1 MLRGMKAEHQELR
14 RFYTK
19 INEGQE
25 SIENSKLRKFYE
37 KVTPNVIPVD
47 EWECPPEDEY
57 FKQIKGALWLPV
69 SEYFGIQNNEQ
80 FNCFI
85 LTTKRCYN
93 NDDMRDHLCK
103 YLNYFEKY
111 YDPEHELLAIFYHL
125 KYLIDY
131 EDKYN
136 KDALM
141 YDLKRYILHGRIG
154 NRIRIMNADNYKLDL
169 SYYRNSKNPGLQ
181 YNNNHGLILMEISLF
196 QNIFIPI
203 LTHFIAI
210 RKVKEIKFFLLE
222 FFQAIIDEYDSVD
235 IINKLYETAL
245 STVEK
250 NADAHPILWN
260 MQNIRAKNVTTHS
273 IQTVMN
279 IILQIVPK
287 YTYDKNII
295 NFNYKSVLKSTSY
308 QVIDIGYEFNL
319 KSLSSSK
326 RDDDNNSEF
335 DKYDA
340 HLRKSD
346 EALYIQNKV
355 NSEDTMSKISR
366 QYPVTEEEIDFYE
379 QELLK
384 DNKKLIVDFQKT
396 LIFNLFFRE
405 FGDIRSINAIN
416 ARDYI
421 RLIIAAK
428 KKLLAQNMKLLP
440 YVISGKIVR
449 LVNRV
454 AINKKELTKIEA
466 SQYFPLIEKK
476 YRNPKLSKYIYAIIA
491 TMLSSKFQFIDYQS
505 QKEYDEE
512 YNKLVAYYGNAES
525 IPPDVLAELDAKNIN
540 GKMINV
546 IPEFICEE
554 VLMYIQLI

>member
-1 MLRGMKAEHQELR
+1 MLKGVTQQQE
-14 RFYTK
+14 
-19 INEGQE
+19 
-25 SIENSKLRKFYE
+25 KLRIIYYKTDEVNNPEGLRQIYRKE
-37 KVTPNVIPVD
+37 VRTVIPVD
-47 EWECPPEDEY
+47 SWTCPPEDEY

-69 SEYFGIQNNEQ
+69 AEYYGVEDDDQ

-103 YLNYFEKY
+103 YLNYFEKF
-111 YDPEHELLAIFYHL
+111 YDPEHELLAVFYQI

-131 EDKYN
+131 EDSYTKE
-136 KDALM
+136 ALM
-141 YDLKRYILHGRIG
+141 YDLKRYILQGRIG
-154 NRIRIMNADNYKLDL
+154 HRVSMMNEDNYNLDL

-181 YNNNHGLILMEISLF
+181 YTNKHGLILMEISLF

-203 LTHFIAI
+203 LTHFIAV
-210 RKVKEIKFFLLE
+210 RKIKEIKFFLLE
-222 FFQAIIDEYDSVD
+222 FFQMIIDKYDSVD

-295 NFNYKSVLKSTSY
+295 NFNYKYVLKSTSY

-335 DKYDA
+335 DKFDA
-340 HLRKSD
+340 HIRKAD
-346 EALYIQNKV
+346 ESLYVQNKV
-355 NSEDTMSKISR
+355 NCEDTIMNICR
-366 QYPVTEEEIDFYE
+366 QYPVSEEEIDFYE
-379 QELLK
+379 RELTK
-384 DNKKLIVDFQKT
+384 DGKKLIIDFQKT
-396 LIFNLFFRE
+396 LIFNLFYND

-416 ARDYI
+416 ARDYV
-421 RLIIAAK
+421 RLVIAAK

-440 YVISGKIVR
+440 YVVSGKIVR

-466 SQYFPLIEKK
+466 SQYYPLIERK
-476 YRNPKLSKYIYAIIA
+476 YRNPKMSKLIYAIIA

-505 QKEYDEE
+505 QMEYEHTMRSLIDQ
-512 YNKLVAYYGNAES
+512 YGSREN
-525 IPPDVLAELDAKNIN
+525 IPPTILEEVENYNIN
-540 GKMINV
+540 GKPINV

>member
-1 MLRGMKAEHQELR
+1 MLKGVTQQQE
-14 RFYTK
+14 
-19 INEGQE
+19 
-25 SIENSKLRKFYE
+25 KLRVIYYRTDGVNNPEGLRQIYRKE
-37 KVTPNVIPVD
+37 VRTVIPVD
-47 EWECPPEDEY
+47 SWTCPPEDEY

-69 SEYFGIQNNEQ
+69 AEYYGVEDDDQ

-103 YLNYFEKY
+103 YLNYFEKF
-111 YDPEHELLAIFYHL
+111 YDPEHELLAVFYQI

-131 EDKYN
+131 EDSYTKE
-136 KDALM
+136 ALM
-141 YDLKRYILHGRIG
+141 YDLKRYILQGRIG
-154 NRIRIMNADNYKLDL
+154 HRVSMMNEDNYNLDL

-181 YNNNHGLILMEISLF
+181 YTNKHGLILMEISLF

-203 LTHFIAI
+203 LTHFIAV
-210 RKVKEIKFFLLE
+210 RKIKEIKFFLLE
-222 FFQAIIDEYDSVD
+222 FFQMIIDKYDSVD

-335 DKYDA
+335 DKFDA
-340 HLRKSD
+340 HIRKAD
-346 EALYIQNKV
+346 ESLYVQNKV
-355 NSEDTMSKISR
+355 NCEDTIMNICR
-366 QYPVTEEEIDFYE
+366 QYPVSEEEIDFYE
-379 QELLK
+379 RELTK
-384 DNKKLIVDFQKT
+384 DGKKLIIDFQKT
-396 LIFNLFFRE
+396 LIFNLFYND

-416 ARDYI
+416 ARDYV
-421 RLIIAAK
+421 RLVIAAK

-440 YVISGKIVR
+440 YVVSGKIVR

-466 SQYFPLIEKK
+466 SQYYPLIERK
-476 YRNPKLSKYIYAIIA
+476 YRNPKMSKLIYAIIA

-505 QKEYDEE
+505 QMEYEHTMKSLIDQ
-512 YNKLVAYYGNAES
+512 YGSREN
-525 IPPDVLAELDAKNIN
+525 IPPTILEEVENYNIN
-540 GKMINV
+540 GKPINV

>member
-1 MLRGMKAEHQELR
+1 MLKGVTQQQE
-14 RFYTK
+14 
-19 INEGQE
+19 
-25 SIENSKLRKFYE
+25 KLRVIYYRTDEVNNPEGLRQIYRKE
-37 KVTPNVIPVD
+37 VRTVIPVD
-47 EWECPPEDEY
+47 SWTCPPEDEY

-69 SEYFGIQNNEQ
+69 AEYYGVEDDDQ

-103 YLNYFEKY
+103 YLNYFEKF
-111 YDPEHELLAIFYHL
+111 YDPEHELLAVFYQI

-131 EDKYN
+131 EDSYTKE
-136 KDALM
+136 ALM
-141 YDLKRYILHGRIG
+141 YDLKRYILQGRIG
-154 NRIRIMNADNYKLDL
+154 HRVSIMNEDNYNLDL

-181 YNNNHGLILMEISLF
+181 YTNKHGLILMEISLF

-203 LTHFIAI
+203 LTHFIAV
-210 RKVKEIKFFLLE
+210 RKIKEIKFFLLE
-222 FFQAIIDEYDSVD
+222 FFQMIIDKYDSVD

-335 DKYDA
+335 DKFDA
-340 HLRKSD
+340 HIRKAD
-346 EALYIQNKV
+346 ESLYVQNKV
-355 NSEDTMSKISR
+355 NCEDTIMNICR
-366 QYPVTEEEIDFYE
+366 QYPVSEEEIDFYE
-379 QELLK
+379 RELTK
-384 DNKKLIVDFQKT
+384 DGKKLIIDFQKT
-396 LIFNLFFRE
+396 LIFNLFYND

-416 ARDYI
+416 ARDYV
-421 RLIIAAK
+421 RLVIAAK

-440 YVISGKIVR
+440 YVVSGKIVR

-466 SQYFPLIEKK
+466 SQYYPLIERK
-476 YRNPKLSKYIYAIIA
+476 YRNPKMSKLIYAIIA

-505 QKEYDEE
+505 QMEYEHTMRSLIDQ
-512 YNKLVAYYGNAES
+512 YGSREN
-525 IPPDVLAELDAKNIN
+525 IPPTILEEVENYNIN
-540 GKMINV
+540 GKPINV

>member
-1 MLRGMKAEHQELR
+1 MLKGVTQQQE
-14 RFYTK
+14 
-19 INEGQE
+19 
-25 SIENSKLRKFYE
+25 KLRIIYYRTDEANNPEGLRQIYRKE
-37 KVTPNVIPVD
+37 VRTVIPVD
-47 EWECPPEDEY
+47 SWTCPPEDEY

-69 SEYFGIQNNEQ
+69 AEYYGVEDDDQ

-103 YLNYFEKY
+103 YLNYFEKF
-111 YDPEHELLAIFYHL
+111 YDPEHELLAVFYQI

-131 EDKYN
+131 EDSYTKE
-136 KDALM
+136 ALM
-141 YDLKRYILHGRIG
+141 YDLKRYILQGRIG
-154 NRIRIMNADNYKLDL
+154 HRVSMMNEDNYNLDL

-181 YNNNHGLILMEISLF
+181 YTNKHGLILMEISLF

-203 LTHFIAI
+203 LTHFIAV
-210 RKVKEIKFFLLE
+210 RKIKEIKFFLLE
-222 FFQAIIDEYDSVD
+222 FFQMIIDKYDSVD

-335 DKYDA
+335 DKFDA
-340 HLRKSD
+340 HIRKAD
-346 EALYIQNKV
+346 ESLYVQNKV
-355 NSEDTMSKISR
+355 NCEDTIMNICR
-366 QYPVTEEEIDFYE
+366 QYPVSEEEIDFYE
-379 QELLK
+379 RELTK
-384 DNKKLIVDFQKT
+384 DGKKLIIDFQKT
-396 LIFNLFFRE
+396 LIFNLFYND

-416 ARDYI
+416 ARDYV
-421 RLIIAAK
+421 RLVIAAK

-440 YVISGKIVR
+440 YVVSGKIVR

-466 SQYFPLIEKK
+466 SQYYPLIERK
-476 YRNPKLSKYIYAIIA
+476 YRNPKMSKLIYAIIA

-505 QKEYDEE
+505 QMEYEHTMRSLIDQYGSKE
-512 YNKLVAYYGNAES
+512 N
-525 IPPDVLAELDAKNIN
+525 IPPTILEEVENYNIN
-540 GKMINV
+540 GKPINV

>member
-1 MLRGMKAEHQELR
+1 MLKGVTQQQE
-14 RFYTK
+14 
-19 INEGQE
+19 
-25 SIENSKLRKFYE
+25 KLRIIYYKTDEVNNPEGLRQIYRKE
-37 KVTPNVIPVD
+37 VRTVIPVD
-47 EWECPPEDEY
+47 SWTCPPEDEY

-69 SEYFGIQNNEQ
+69 AKYYGVEDDDQ

-103 YLNYFEKY
+103 YLNYFEKF
-111 YDPEHELLAIFYHL
+111 YDPEHELLAVFYQI

-131 EDKYN
+131 EDSYTKE
-136 KDALM
+136 ALM
-141 YDLKRYILHGRIG
+141 YDLKRYILQGRIG
-154 NRIRIMNADNYKLDL
+154 HRVSMMNEDNYNLDL

-181 YNNNHGLILMEISLF
+181 YTNKHGLILMEISLF

-203 LTHFIAI
+203 LTHFIAV
-210 RKVKEIKFFLLE
+210 RKIKEIKFFLLE
-222 FFQAIIDEYDSVD
+222 FFQMIIDKYDSVD

-335 DKYDA
+335 DKFDA
-340 HLRKSD
+340 HIRKAD
-346 EALYIQNKV
+346 ESLYVQNKV
-355 NSEDTMSKISR
+355 NCEDTIMNICR
-366 QYPVTEEEIDFYE
+366 QYPVSEEEIDFYE
-379 QELLK
+379 RELTK
-384 DNKKLIVDFQKT
+384 DGKKLIIDFQKT
-396 LIFNLFFRE
+396 LIFNLFYND

-416 ARDYI
+416 ARDYV
-421 RLIIAAK
+421 RLVIAAK

-440 YVISGKIVR
+440 YVVSGKIVR

-466 SQYFPLIEKK
+466 SQYYPLIERK
-476 YRNPKLSKYIYAIIA
+476 YRNPKMSKLIYAIIA

-505 QKEYDEE
+505 QMEYEHTMRSLIDQ
-512 YNKLVAYYGNAES
+512 YGSREN
-525 IPPDVLAELDAKNIN
+525 IPPTILEEVENYNIN
-540 GKMINV
+540 GKPINV

>member
-1 MLRGMKAEHQELR
+1 MLKGVTQQQE
-14 RFYTK
+14 
-19 INEGQE
+19 
-25 SIENSKLRKFYE
+25 KLRIIYYRTDEANNPEGLRQIYRKE
-37 KVTPNVIPVD
+37 VRTVIPVD
-47 EWECPPEDEY
+47 SWTCPPEDEY

-69 SEYFGIQNNEQ
+69 AEYYGVEDDDQ

-103 YLNYFEKY
+103 YLNYFEKF
-111 YDPEHELLAIFYHL
+111 YDPEHELLAVFYQI

-131 EDKYN
+131 EDSYTKE
-136 KDALM
+136 ALM
-141 YDLKRYILHGRIG
+141 YDLKRYILQGRIG
-154 NRIRIMNADNYKLDL
+154 HRVSMMNEDNYNLDL

-181 YNNNHGLILMEISLF
+181 YTNKHGLILMEISLF
-196 QNIFIPI
+196 IPI
-203 LTHFIAI
+203 LTHFIAV
-210 RKVKEIKFFLLE
+210 RKIKEIKFFLLE
-222 FFQAIIDEYDSVD
+222 FFQMIIDKYDSVD

-335 DKYDA
+335 DKFDA
-340 HLRKSD
+340 HIRKAD
-346 EALYIQNKV
+346 ESLYVQNKV
-355 NSEDTMSKISR
+355 NCEDTIMNICR
-366 QYPVTEEEIDFYE
+366 QYPVSEEEIDFYE
-379 QELLK
+379 RELTK
-384 DNKKLIVDFQKT
+384 DGKKLIIDFQKT
-396 LIFNLFFRE
+396 LIFNLFYND

-416 ARDYI
+416 ARDYV
-421 RLIIAAK
+421 RLVIAAK

-440 YVISGKIVR
+440 YVVSGKIVR

-466 SQYFPLIEKK
+466 SQYYPLIERK
-476 YRNPKLSKYIYAIIA
+476 YRNPKMSKLIYAIIA

-505 QKEYDEE
+505 QMEYEHTMRSLIDQYGSKE
-512 YNKLVAYYGNAES
+512 N
-525 IPPDVLAELDAKNIN
+525 IPPTILEEVENYNIN
-540 GKMINV
+540 GKPINV

>member
-1 MLRGMKAEHQELR
+1 MLKGVTQQQE
-14 RFYTK
+14 
-19 INEGQE
+19 
-25 SIENSKLRKFYE
+25 KLRIIYYKTDEVNNPEGLRQIYRKE
-37 KVTPNVIPVD
+37 VRTVIPVD
-47 EWECPPEDEY
+47 SWTCPPEDEY

-69 SEYFGIQNNEQ
+69 AEYYGVEDDDQ

-103 YLNYFEKY
+103 YLNYFEKF
-111 YDPEHELLAIFYHL
+111 YDPEHELLAVFYQI

-131 EDKYN
+131 EDSYTKE
-136 KDALM
+136 ALM
-141 YDLKRYILHGRIG
+141 YDLKRYILQGRIG
-154 NRIRIMNADNYKLDL
+154 HRVSMMNEDNYNLDL

-181 YNNNHGLILMEISLF
+181 YTNKHGLILMEISLF

-203 LTHFIAI
+203 LTHFIAV
-210 RKVKEIKFFLLE
+210 RKIKEIKFFLLE
-222 FFQAIIDEYDSVD
+222 FFQMIIDKYDSVD

-335 DKYDA
+335 DKFDA
-340 HLRKSD
+340 HIRKAD
-346 EALYIQNKV
+346 ESLYVQNKV
-355 NSEDTMSKISR
+355 NCEDTIMNICR
-366 QYPVTEEEIDFYE
+366 QYPVSEEEIDFYE
-379 QELLK
+379 
-384 DNKKLIVDFQKT
+384 
-396 LIFNLFFRE
+396 R
-405 FGDIRSINAIN
+405 
-416 ARDYI
+416 
-421 RLIIAAK
+421 
-428 KKLLAQNMKLLP
+428 
-440 YVISGKIVR
+440 
-449 LVNRV
+449 
-454 AINKKELTKIEA
+454 ELTK
-466 SQYFPLIEKK
+466 
-476 YRNPKLSKYIYAIIA
+476 
-491 TMLSSKFQFIDYQS
+491 D
-505 QKEYDEE
+505 
-512 YNKLVAYYGNAES
+512 
-525 IPPDVLAELDAKNIN
+525 
-540 GKMINV
+540 
-546 IPEFICEE
+546 
-554 VLMYIQLI
+554 

>member
-1 MLRGMKAEHQELR
+1 MLKGVTQQQE
-14 RFYTK
+14 
-19 INEGQE
+19 
-25 SIENSKLRKFYE
+25 KLRIIYYRTDEVNNPEGLRQIYRKE
-37 KVTPNVIPVD
+37 VRTVIPVD
-47 EWECPPEDEY
+47 SWTCPPEDEY

-69 SEYFGIQNNEQ
+69 AEYYGVEDDDQ

-103 YLNYFEKY
+103 YLNYFEKF
-111 YDPEHELLAIFYHL
+111 YDPEHELLAVFYQI

-131 EDKYN
+131 EDSYTKE
-136 KDALM
+136 ALM
-141 YDLKRYILHGRIG
+141 YDLKRYILQGRIG
-154 NRIRIMNADNYKLDL
+154 HRVSMMNEDNYNLDL

-181 YNNNHGLILMEISLF
+181 YTNKHGLILMEISLF

-203 LTHFIAI
+203 LTHFIAV
-210 RKVKEIKFFLLE
+210 RKIKEIKFFLLE
-222 FFQAIIDEYDSVD
+222 FFQMIIDKYDSVD

-335 DKYDA
+335 DKFDA
-340 HLRKSD
+340 HIRKAD
-346 EALYIQNKV
+346 ESLYVQNKV
-355 NSEDTMSKISR
+355 NCEDTIMNICR
-366 QYPVTEEEIDFYE
+366 QYPVSEEEIDFYE
-379 QELLK
+379 RELTK
-384 DNKKLIVDFQKT
+384 DGKKLIIDFQKT
-396 LIFNLFFRE
+396 LIFNLFYND

-416 ARDYI
+416 ARDYV
-421 RLIIAAK
+421 RLVIAAK

-440 YVISGKIVR
+440 YVVSGKIVR

-466 SQYFPLIEKK
+466 SQYYPLIERK
-476 YRNPKLSKYIYAIIA
+476 YRNPKMSKLIYAIIA

-505 QKEYDEE
+505 QMEYEHTMRALIDQYGSKE
-512 YNKLVAYYGNAES
+512 N
-525 IPPDVLAELDAKNIN
+525 IPPTILEEVENYNIN
-540 GKMINV
+540 GKPINV

>member
-1 MLRGMKAEHQELR
+1 MLKGVTQQQE
-14 RFYTK
+14 
-19 INEGQE
+19 
-25 SIENSKLRKFYE
+25 KLRIIYYRTDEVNNPEGLRQIYRKE
-37 KVTPNVIPVD
+37 VRTVIPVD
-47 EWECPPEDEY
+47 SWTCPPEDEY

-69 SEYFGIQNNEQ
+69 AEYYGVEDDDQ

-103 YLNYFEKY
+103 YLNYFEKF
-111 YDPEHELLAIFYHL
+111 YDPEHELLAVFYQI

-131 EDKYN
+131 EDSYTKE
-136 KDALM
+136 ALM
-141 YDLKRYILHGRIG
+141 YDLKRYILQGRIG
-154 NRIRIMNADNYKLDL
+154 HRVSMMNEDNYNLDL

-181 YNNNHGLILMEISLF
+181 YTNKHGLILMEISLF

-203 LTHFIAI
+203 LTHFIAV
-210 RKVKEIKFFLLE
+210 RKIKEIKFFLLE
-222 FFQAIIDEYDSVD
+222 FFQMIIDKYDSVD

-335 DKYDA
+335 DKFDA
-340 HLRKSD
+340 HIRKAD
-346 EALYIQNKV
+346 ESLYVQNKV
-355 NSEDTMSKISR
+355 NCEDTIMNICR
-366 QYPVTEEEIDFYE
+366 QYPVSEEEIDFYE
-379 QELLK
+379 RELTK
-384 DNKKLIVDFQKT
+384 DGKKLIIDFQKT
-396 LIFNLFFRE
+396 LIFNLFYND

-416 ARDYI
+416 ARDYV
-421 RLIIAAK
+421 RLVIAAK

-440 YVISGKIVR
+440 YVVSGKIVR

-466 SQYFPLIEKK
+466 SQYYPLIERK
-476 YRNPKLSKYIYAIIA
+476 YRNPKMSKLIYSIIA

-505 QKEYDEE
+505 QMEYEHTMRALIDQYGSKE
-512 YNKLVAYYGNAES
+512 N
-525 IPPDVLAELDAKNIN
+525 IPPTILEEVENYNIN
-540 GKMINV
+540 GKPINV

>member
-1 MLRGMKAEHQELR
+1 MLKGVTQQQE
-14 RFYTK
+14 
-19 INEGQE
+19 
-25 SIENSKLRKFYE
+25 KLRIIYYRTDEVNNPEGLRQIYRKE
-37 KVTPNVIPVD
+37 VRTVIPVD
-47 EWECPPEDEY
+47 SWTCPPEDEY

-69 SEYFGIQNNEQ
+69 AEYYGVEDDDQ

-103 YLNYFEKY
+103 YLNYFEKF
-111 YDPEHELLAIFYHL
+111 YDPEHELLAVFYQI

-131 EDKYN
+131 EDSYTKE
-136 KDALM
+136 ALM
-141 YDLKRYILHGRIG
+141 YDLKRYILQGRIG
-154 NRIRIMNADNYKLDL
+154 HRVSMMNEDNYNLDL

-181 YNNNHGLILMEISLF
+181 YTNKHGLILMEISLF
-196 QNIFIPI
+196 QNIFIPN
-203 LTHFIAI
+203 LTHFIAV
-210 RKVKEIKFFLLE
+210 RKIKEIKLFLLE
-222 FFQAIIDEYDSVD
+222 FFQMIIDKYDSVD

-335 DKYDA
+335 DKFDA
-340 HLRKSD
+340 HIRKAD
-346 EALYIQNKV
+346 ESLYVQNKV
-355 NSEDTMSKISR
+355 NCEDTIMNICR
-366 QYPVTEEEIDFYE
+366 QYPVSEEEIDFYE
-379 QELLK
+379 RELTK
-384 DNKKLIVDFQKT
+384 DGKKLIIDFQKT
-396 LIFNLFFRE
+396 LIFNLFYND

-416 ARDYI
+416 ARDYV
-421 RLIIAAK
+421 RLVIAAK

-440 YVISGKIVR
+440 YVVSGKIVR
-449 LVNRV
+449 LVKRV

-466 SQYFPLIEKK
+466 SQYYPLIERK
-476 YRNPKLSKYIYAIIA
+476 YRNPKMSKLIYAIIA

-505 QKEYDEE
+505 QMEYEHTMRALIDQYGSKE
-512 YNKLVAYYGNAES
+512 N
-525 IPPDVLAELDAKNIN
+525 IPPTILEEVENYNIN
-540 GKMINV
+540 GKPINV

>member
-1 MLRGMKAEHQELR
+1 MLKGVTQQQE
-14 RFYTK
+14 
-19 INEGQE
+19 
-25 SIENSKLRKFYE
+25 KLRIIYYKTDEANNPEGLRQIYRKE
-37 KVTPNVIPVD
+37 VRTVIPVD
-47 EWECPPEDEY
+47 SWTCPPEDEY

-69 SEYFGIQNNEQ
+69 AEYYGVEDDDQ

-103 YLNYFEKY
+103 YLNYFEKF
-111 YDPEHELLAIFYHL
+111 YDPEHELLAVFYQI

-131 EDKYN
+131 EDSYTKE
-136 KDALM
+136 ALM
-141 YDLKRYILHGRIG
+141 YDLKRYILQGRIG
-154 NRIRIMNADNYKLDL
+154 HRVSMMNEDNYNLDL

-181 YNNNHGLILMEISLF
+181 YTNKHGLILMEISLF

-203 LTHFIAI
+203 LTHFIAV
-210 RKVKEIKFFLLE
+210 RKIKEIKFFLLE
-222 FFQAIIDEYDSVD
+222 FFQMIIDKYDSVD

-335 DKYDA
+335 DKFDA
-340 HLRKSD
+340 HIRKAD
-346 EALYIQNKV
+346 ESLYVQNKV
-355 NSEDTMSKISR
+355 NCEDTIMNICR
-366 QYPVTEEEIDFYE
+366 QYPVSEEEIDFYE
-379 QELLK
+379 RELTK
-384 DNKKLIVDFQKT
+384 DGKKLIIDFQKT
-396 LIFNLFFRE
+396 LIFNLFYND

-416 ARDYI
+416 ARDYV
-421 RLIIAAK
+421 RLVIAAK

-440 YVISGKIVR
+440 YVVSGKIVR

-466 SQYFPLIEKK
+466 SQYYPLIERK
-476 YRNPKLSKYIYAIIA
+476 YRNPKMSKLIYAIIA

-505 QKEYDEE
+505 QMEYEHTMRSLIDQ
-512 YNKLVAYYGNAES
+512 YGSREN
-525 IPPDVLAELDAKNIN
+525 IPPTILEEVENYNIN
-540 GKMINV
+540 GRPINV

>member
-1 MLRGMKAEHQELR
+1 MLKGVTQQQE
-14 RFYTK
+14 
-19 INEGQE
+19 
-25 SIENSKLRKFYE
+25 KLRIIYYRTDEVNNPEGLRQIYRKE
-37 KVTPNVIPVD
+37 VRTVIPVD
-47 EWECPPEDEY
+47 SWTCPPEDEY

-69 SEYFGIQNNEQ
+69 AEYYGVEDDDQ

-103 YLNYFEKY
+103 YLNYFEKF
-111 YDPEHELLAIFYHL
+111 YDPEHELLAVFYQI

-131 EDKYN
+131 EDSYTKE
-136 KDALM
+136 ALM
-141 YDLKRYILHGRIG
+141 YDLKRYILQGRIG
-154 NRIRIMNADNYKLDL
+154 HRVSMMNEDNYNLDL

-181 YNNNHGLILMEISLF
+181 YTNKHGLILMEISLF

-203 LTHFIAI
+203 LTHFIAV
-210 RKVKEIKFFLLE
+210 RKIKEIKFFLLE
-222 FFQAIIDEYDSVD
+222 FFQMIIDKYDSVD

-335 DKYDA
+335 DKFDA
-340 HLRKSD
+340 HIRKAD
-346 EALYIQNKV
+346 ESLYVQNKV
-355 NSEDTMSKISR
+355 NCEDTIMNICR
-366 QYPVTEEEIDFYE
+366 QYPVSEEEIDFYE
-379 QELLK
+379 RELTK
-384 DNKKLIVDFQKT
+384 DGKKLIIDFQKT
-396 LIFNLFFRE
+396 LIFNLFYND

-416 ARDYI
+416 ARDYV
-421 RLIIAAK
+421 RLVIAAK

-440 YVISGKIVR
+440 YVVSGKIVR

-466 SQYFPLIEKK
+466 SQYYPLIERK
-476 YRNPKLSKYIYAIIA
+476 YRNPKMSKLIYAIIA

-505 QKEYDEE
+505 QMEYEHTMKALVDQYGSKE
-512 YNKLVAYYGNAES
+512 N
-525 IPPDVLAELDAKNIN
+525 IPPTILEEVENYNIN
-540 GKMINV
+540 GKPINV

>member
-1 MLRGMKAEHQELR
+1 MLKGVTQQQE
-14 RFYTK
+14 
-19 INEGQE
+19 
-25 SIENSKLRKFYE
+25 KLRIIYYKTDEVNNPEGLRQIYRKE
-37 KVTPNVIPVD
+37 VRTVIPVD
-47 EWECPPEDEY
+47 SWTCPPEDEY

-69 SEYFGIQNNEQ
+69 AEYYGVEDDDQ

-103 YLNYFEKY
+103 YLNYFEKF
-111 YDPEHELLAIFYHL
+111 YDPEHELLAVFYQI

-131 EDKYN
+131 EDSYTKE
-136 KDALM
+136 ALM
-141 YDLKRYILHGRIG
+141 YDLKRYILQGRIG
-154 NRIRIMNADNYKLDL
+154 HRVSMMNEDNYNLDL

-181 YNNNHGLILMEISLF
+181 YTNKHGLILMEISLF

-203 LTHFIAI
+203 LTHFIAV
-210 RKVKEIKFFLLE
+210 RKIKEIKFFLLE
-222 FFQAIIDEYDSVD
+222 FFQMIIDKYDSVD

-335 DKYDA
+335 DKFDA
-340 HLRKSD
+340 HIRKAD
-346 EALYIQNKV
+346 ESLYVQNKV
-355 NSEDTMSKISR
+355 NCEDTIMNICR
-366 QYPVTEEEIDFYE
+366 QYPVSEEEIDFYE
-379 QELLK
+379 RELTK
-384 DNKKLIVDFQKT
+384 DGKKLIIDFQKT
-396 LIFNLFFRE
+396 LIFNLFYND

-416 ARDYI
+416 ARDYV
-421 RLIIAAK
+421 RLVIAAK

-440 YVISGKIVR
+440 YVVSGKIVR

-466 SQYFPLIEKK
+466 SQYYPLIERK
-476 YRNPKLSKYIYAIIA
+476 YRNPKMSKLIYAIIA

-505 QKEYDEE
+505 QMEYEHTMRALIDQYGSKE
-512 YNKLVAYYGNAES
+512 N
-525 IPPDVLAELDAKNIN
+525 IPPTILEEVENYNIN
-540 GKMINV
+540 GKPINV

>member
-1 MLRGMKAEHQELR
+1 MLKGVTQQQE
-14 RFYTK
+14 
-19 INEGQE
+19 
-25 SIENSKLRKFYE
+25 KLRIIYYRTDEVNNPEGLRQIYRKE
-37 KVTPNVIPVD
+37 VRTVIPVD
-47 EWECPPEDEY
+47 SWTCPPEDEY

-69 SEYFGIQNNEQ
+69 AEYYGVEDDDQ

-103 YLNYFEKY
+103 YLNYFEKF
-111 YDPEHELLAIFYHL
+111 YDPEHELLAVFYQI

-131 EDKYN
+131 EGSYTKE
-136 KDALM
+136 ALM
-141 YDLKRYILHGRIG
+141 YDLKRYILQGRIG
-154 NRIRIMNADNYKLDL
+154 HRVSMMNEDNYNLDL

-181 YNNNHGLILMEISLF
+181 YTNKHGLILMEISLF

-203 LTHFIAI
+203 LTHFIAV
-210 RKVKEIKFFLLE
+210 RKIKEIKFFLLE
-222 FFQAIIDEYDSVD
+222 FFQMIIDKYDSVD

-335 DKYDA
+335 DKFDA
-340 HLRKSD
+340 HIRKAD
-346 EALYIQNKV
+346 ESLYVQNKV
-355 NSEDTMSKISR
+355 NCEDTIMNICR
-366 QYPVTEEEIDFYE
+366 QYPVSEEEIDFYE
-379 QELLK
+379 RELTK
-384 DNKKLIVDFQKT
+384 DGKKLIIDFQKT
-396 LIFNLFFRE
+396 LIFNLFYND

-416 ARDYI
+416 ARDYV
-421 RLIIAAK
+421 RLVIAAK

-440 YVISGKIVR
+440 YVVSGKIVR

-466 SQYFPLIEKK
+466 SQYYPLIERK
-476 YRNPKLSKYIYAIIA
+476 YRNPKMSKLIYAIIA

-505 QKEYDEE
+505 QMEYEHTMRALIDQYGSKE
-512 YNKLVAYYGNAES
+512 N
-525 IPPDVLAELDAKNIN
+525 IPPTILEEVENYNIN
-540 GKMINV
+540 GKPINV

>member
-1 MLRGMKAEHQELR
+1 MLKGVTQQQE
-14 RFYTK
+14 
-19 INEGQE
+19 
-25 SIENSKLRKFYE
+25 KLRIIYYKTDEVNNPEGLRQIYRKE
-37 KVTPNVIPVD
+37 VRTVIPVD
-47 EWECPPEDEY
+47 SWTCPPEDEY

-69 SEYFGIQNNEQ
+69 AEYYGVEDDDQ

-103 YLNYFEKY
+103 YLNYFEKF
-111 YDPEHELLAIFYHL
+111 YDPEHELLAVFYQI

-131 EDKYN
+131 EDSYTKE
-136 KDALM
+136 ALM
-141 YDLKRYILHGRIG
+141 YDLKRYILQGRIG
-154 NRIRIMNADNYKLDL
+154 HRVSMMNEDNYNLDL

-181 YNNNHGLILMEISLF
+181 YTNKHGLILMEISLF

-203 LTHFIAI
+203 LTHFIAV
-210 RKVKEIKFFLLE
+210 RKIKEIKFFLLE
-222 FFQAIIDEYDSVD
+222 FFQMIIDKYDSVD

-335 DKYDA
+335 DKFDA
-340 HLRKSD
+340 HIRKAD
-346 EALYIQNKV
+346 ESLYVQNKV
-355 NSEDTMSKISR
+355 NCEDTIMNICR
-366 QYPVTEEEIDFYE
+366 QYPVSEEEIDFYE
-379 QELLK
+379 RELTK
-384 DNKKLIVDFQKT
+384 DGKKLIIDFQKT
-396 LIFNLFFRE
+396 LIFNLFYND

-416 ARDYI
+416 ARDYV
-421 RLIIAAK
+421 RLVIAAK

-440 YVISGKIVR
+440 YVVSGKIVR

-466 SQYFPLIEKK
+466 SQYYPLIERK
-476 YRNPKLSKYIYAIIA
+476 YRNPKMSKLIYAIIA

-505 QKEYDEE
+505 QMEYEHTMRSLIDQ
-512 YNKLVAYYGNAES
+512 YGSREN
-525 IPPDVLAELDAKNIN
+525 IPPTILEEVENYNIN
-540 GKMINV
+540 GRPINV

>member
-1 MLRGMKAEHQELR
+1 MLKGVTQQQE
-14 RFYTK
+14 
-19 INEGQE
+19 
-25 SIENSKLRKFYE
+25 KLRIIYYRTDEANNPEGLRQIYRKE
-37 KVTPNVIPVD
+37 VRTVIPVD
-47 EWECPPEDEY
+47 SWTCPPEDEY

-69 SEYFGIQNNEQ
+69 AEYYGVEDDDQ

-103 YLNYFEKY
+103 YLNYFEKF
-111 YDPEHELLAIFYHL
+111 YDPEHELLAVFYQI

-131 EDKYN
+131 EDSYTKE
-136 KDALM
+136 ALM
-141 YDLKRYILHGRIG
+141 YDLKRYILQGRIG
-154 NRIRIMNADNYKLDL
+154 HRVSMMNEDNYNLDL

-181 YNNNHGLILMEISLF
+181 YTNKHGLILMEISLF

-203 LTHFIAI
+203 LTHFIAV
-210 RKVKEIKFFLLE
+210 RKIKEIKFFLLE
-222 FFQAIIDEYDSVD
+222 FFQMIIDKYDSVD

-335 DKYDA
+335 DKFDA
-340 HLRKSD
+340 HIRKAD
-346 EALYIQNKV
+346 ESLYVQNKV
-355 NSEDTMSKISR
+355 NCEDTIMNICR
-366 QYPVTEEEIDFYE
+366 QYPVSEEEIDFYE
-379 QELLK
+379 RELTK
-384 DNKKLIVDFQKT
+384 DGKKLIIDFQKT
-396 LIFNLFFRE
+396 LIFNLFYND

-416 ARDYI
+416 ARDYV
-421 RLIIAAK
+421 RLVIAAK

-440 YVISGKIVR
+440 YVVSGKIVR

-466 SQYFPLIEKK
+466 SQYYPLIERK
-476 YRNPKLSKYIYAIIA
+476 YRNPKMSKLIYAIIA

-505 QKEYDEE
+505 QMEYEHTMRSLIDQ
-512 YNKLVAYYGNAES
+512 YGSREN
-525 IPPDVLAELDAKNIN
+525 IPPTILEEVENYNIN
-540 GKMINV
+540 GKPINV

>member
-1 MLRGMKAEHQELR
+1 MLKGVTQQQE
-14 RFYTK
+14 
-19 INEGQE
+19 
-25 SIENSKLRKFYE
+25 KLRIIYYKTDEVNNPEGLRQIYRKE
-37 KVTPNVIPVD
+37 VRTVIPVD
-47 EWECPPEDEY
+47 SWTCPPEDEY

-69 SEYFGIQNNEQ
+69 AEYYGVEDDDQ

-103 YLNYFEKY
+103 YLNYFEKF
-111 YDPEHELLAIFYHL
+111 YDPEHELLAVFYQI

-131 EDKYN
+131 EDSYTKE
-136 KDALM
+136 ALM
-141 YDLKRYILHGRIG
+141 YDLKRYILQGRIG
-154 NRIRIMNADNYKLDL
+154 HRVSMMNEDNYNLDL

-181 YNNNHGLILMEISLF
+181 YTNKHGLILMEISLF

-203 LTHFIAI
+203 LTHFIAV
-210 RKVKEIKFFLLE
+210 RKIKEIKFFLLE
-222 FFQAIIDEYDSVD
+222 FFQMIIDKYDSVD

-335 DKYDA
+335 DKFDA
-340 HLRKSD
+340 HIRKAD
-346 EALYIQNKV
+346 ESLYVQNKV
-355 NSEDTMSKISR
+355 NCEDTIMNICR
-366 QYPVTEEEIDFYE
+366 QYPVSEEEIDFYE
-379 QELLK
+379 RELTK
-384 DNKKLIVDFQKT
+384 DGKKLIIDFQKT
-396 LIFNLFFRE
+396 LIFNLFYND

-416 ARDYI
+416 ARDYV
-421 RLIIAAK
+421 RLVIAAK

-440 YVISGKIVR
+440 YVVSGKIVR

-466 SQYFPLIEKK
+466 SQYYPLIERK
-476 YRNPKLSKYIYAIIA
+476 YRNPKMSKLIYAIIA

-505 QKEYDEE
+505 QMEYEHTMRS
-512 YNKLVAYYGNAES
+512 LVDQYGSREN
-525 IPPDVLAELDAKNIN
+525 IPPTILEEVENYNIN
-540 GKMINV
+540 GKPINV

>member
-1 MLRGMKAEHQELR
+1 MLKGVTQQQE
-14 RFYTK
+14 
-19 INEGQE
+19 
-25 SIENSKLRKFYE
+25 KLRIIYYKTDEANNPEGLRQIYRKE
-37 KVTPNVIPVD
+37 VRTVIPVD
-47 EWECPPEDEY
+47 SWTCPPEDEY

-69 SEYFGIQNNEQ
+69 AEYYGVEDDDQ

-103 YLNYFEKY
+103 YLNYFEKF
-111 YDPEHELLAIFYHL
+111 YDPEHELLAVFYQI

-131 EDKYN
+131 EDSYTKE
-136 KDALM
+136 ALM
-141 YDLKRYILHGRIG
+141 YDLKRYILQGRIG
-154 NRIRIMNADNYKLDL
+154 HRVSMMNEDNYNLDL

-181 YNNNHGLILMEISLF
+181 YTNKHGLILMEISLF

-203 LTHFIAI
+203 LTHFIAV
-210 RKVKEIKFFLLE
+210 RKIKEIKFFLLE
-222 FFQAIIDEYDSVD
+222 FFQMIIDKYDSVD

-335 DKYDA
+335 DKFDA
-340 HLRKSD
+340 HIRKAD
-346 EALYIQNKV
+346 ESLYVQNKV
-355 NSEDTMSKISR
+355 NCEDTIMNICR
-366 QYPVTEEEIDFYE
+366 QYPVSEEEIDFYE
-379 QELLK
+379 RELTK
-384 DNKKLIVDFQKT
+384 DGKKLIIDFQKT
-396 LIFNLFFRE
+396 LIFNLFYND

-416 ARDYI
+416 ARDYV
-421 RLIIAAK
+421 RLVIAAK

-440 YVISGKIVR
+440 YVVSGKIVR

-466 SQYFPLIEKK
+466 SQYYPLIERK
-476 YRNPKLSKYIYAIIA
+476 YRNPKMSKLIYAIIA

-505 QKEYDEE
+505 QMEYEHTMRSLIDQ
-512 YNKLVAYYGNAES
+512 YGSREN
-525 IPPDVLAELDAKNIN
+525 IPPTILEEVENYNIN
-540 GKMINV
+540 GKPINV

>member
-1 MLRGMKAEHQELR
+1 MLKGVTQQQE
-14 RFYTK
+14 
-19 INEGQE
+19 
-25 SIENSKLRKFYE
+25 KLRVIYYRTDEVNNPEGLRQIYRKE
-37 KVTPNVIPVD
+37 VRTVIPVD
-47 EWECPPEDEY
+47 SWTCPPEDEY

-69 SEYFGIQNNEQ
+69 AEYYGVEDDDQ

-103 YLNYFEKY
+103 YLNYFEKF
-111 YDPEHELLAIFYHL
+111 YDPEHELLAVFYQI

-131 EDKYN
+131 EDSYTKE
-136 KDALM
+136 ALM
-141 YDLKRYILHGRIG
+141 YDLKRYILQGRIG
-154 NRIRIMNADNYKLDL
+154 HRVSMMNEDNYNLDL

-181 YNNNHGLILMEISLF
+181 YTNKHGLILMEISLF

-203 LTHFIAI
+203 LTHFIAV
-210 RKVKEIKFFLLE
+210 RKIKEIKFFLLE
-222 FFQAIIDEYDSVD
+222 FFQMIIDKYDSVD

-335 DKYDA
+335 DKFDA
-340 HLRKSD
+340 HIRKAD
-346 EALYIQNKV
+346 ESLYVQNKV
-355 NSEDTMSKISR
+355 NCEDTIMNICR
-366 QYPVTEEEIDFYE
+366 QYPVSEEEIDFYE
-379 QELLK
+379 RELTK
-384 DNKKLIVDFQKT
+384 DGKKLIIDFQKT
-396 LIFNLFFRE
+396 LIFNLFYND

-416 ARDYI
+416 ARDYV
-421 RLIIAAK
+421 RLVIAAK

-440 YVISGKIVR
+440 YVVSGKIVR

-466 SQYFPLIEKK
+466 SQYYPLIERK
-476 YRNPKLSKYIYAIIA
+476 YRNPKMSKLIYAIIA

-505 QKEYDEE
+505 QMEYEHTMRSLIDQ
-512 YNKLVAYYGNAES
+512 YGSREN
-525 IPPDVLAELDAKNIN
+525 IPPTILEEVENYNIN
-540 GKMINV
+540 GKPINV

>member
-1 MLRGMKAEHQELR
+1 MLKGVTQQQE
-14 RFYTK
+14 
-19 INEGQE
+19 
-25 SIENSKLRKFYE
+25 KLRVIYYRTNEVNNPEGLRQIYRKE
-37 KVTPNVIPVD
+37 VRTVIPVD
-47 EWECPPEDEY
+47 SWTCPPEDEY

-69 SEYFGIQNNEQ
+69 AEYYGVEDDDQ

-103 YLNYFEKY
+103 YLNYFEKF
-111 YDPEHELLAIFYHL
+111 YDPEHELLAVFYQI

-131 EDKYN
+131 EDSYTKE
-136 KDALM
+136 ALM
-141 YDLKRYILHGRIG
+141 YDLKRYILQGRIG
-154 NRIRIMNADNYKLDL
+154 HRVSMMNEDNYNLDL

-181 YNNNHGLILMEISLF
+181 YTNKHGLILMEISLF

-203 LTHFIAI
+203 LTHFIAV
-210 RKVKEIKFFLLE
+210 RKIKEIKFFLLE
-222 FFQAIIDEYDSVD
+222 FFQMIIDKYDSVD

-335 DKYDA
+335 DKFDA
-340 HLRKSD
+340 HIRKAD
-346 EALYIQNKV
+346 ESLYVQNKV
-355 NSEDTMSKISR
+355 NCEDTIMNICR
-366 QYPVTEEEIDFYE
+366 QYPVSEEEIDFYE
-379 QELLK
+379 RELTK
-384 DNKKLIVDFQKT
+384 DGKKLIIDFQKT
-396 LIFNLFFRE
+396 LIFNLFYND

-416 ARDYI
+416 ARDYV
-421 RLIIAAK
+421 RLVIAAK

-440 YVISGKIVR
+440 YVVSGKIVR

-466 SQYFPLIEKK
+466 SQYYPLIERK
-476 YRNPKLSKYIYAIIA
+476 YRNPKMSKLIYAIIA

-505 QKEYDEE
+505 QMEYEHTMRSLIDQ
-512 YNKLVAYYGNAES
+512 YGSREN
-525 IPPDVLAELDAKNIN
+525 IPPTILEEVENYNIN
-540 GKMINV
+540 GKPINV

>member
-1 MLRGMKAEHQELR
+1 MLKGVTQQQE
-14 RFYTK
+14 
-19 INEGQE
+19 
-25 SIENSKLRKFYE
+25 KLRIIYYKTDEVNNPEGLRQIYRKE
-37 KVTPNVIPVD
+37 VRTVIPVD
-47 EWECPPEDEY
+47 SWTCPPEDEY

-69 SEYFGIQNNEQ
+69 AEYYGVEDDDQ

-103 YLNYFEKY
+103 YLNYFEKF
-111 YDPEHELLAIFYHL
+111 YDPEHELLAVFYQI

-131 EDKYN
+131 EDSYTKE
-136 KDALM
+136 ALM
-141 YDLKRYILHGRIG
+141 YDLKRYILQGRIG
-154 NRIRIMNADNYKLDL
+154 HRVSMMNEDNYNLDL

-181 YNNNHGLILMEISLF
+181 YTNKHGLILMEISLF

-203 LTHFIAI
+203 LTHFIAV
-210 RKVKEIKFFLLE
+210 RKIKEIKFFLLE
-222 FFQAIIDEYDSVD
+222 FFQMIIDKYDSVD

-335 DKYDA
+335 DKFDA
-340 HLRKSD
+340 HIRKAD
-346 EALYIQNKV
+346 ESLYVQNKV
-355 NSEDTMSKISR
+355 NCEDTIMNICR
-366 QYPVTEEEIDFYE
+366 QYPVSEEEIDFYE
-379 QELLK
+379 RELTK
-384 DNKKLIVDFQKT
+384 DGKKLIIDFQKT
-396 LIFNLFFRE
+396 LIFNLFYND

-416 ARDYI
+416 ARDYV
-421 RLIIAAK
+421 RLVIAAK

-440 YVISGKIVR
+440 YVVSGKIVR

-466 SQYFPLIEKK
+466 SQYYPLIERK
-476 YRNPKLSKYIYAIIA
+476 YRNPKMSKLIYAIIA

-505 QKEYDEE
+505 QMEYEHTMRSLIDQYGSKE
-512 YNKLVAYYGNAES
+512 N
-525 IPPDVLAELDAKNIN
+525 IPPTILEEVENYNIN
-540 GKMINV
+540 GKPINV

>member
-1 MLRGMKAEHQELR
+1 MLKGVTQQQE
-14 RFYTK
+14 
-19 INEGQE
+19 
-25 SIENSKLRKFYE
+25 KLRIIYYRTDEVNNPEGLRQIYRKE
-37 KVTPNVIPVD
+37 VRTVIPVD
-47 EWECPPEDEY
+47 SWTCPPEDEY

-69 SEYFGIQNNEQ
+69 AEYYGVEDDDQ

-103 YLNYFEKY
+103 YLNYFEKF
-111 YDPEHELLAIFYHL
+111 YDPEHELLAVFYQI

-131 EDKYN
+131 EDSYTKE
-136 KDALM
+136 ALM
-141 YDLKRYILHGRIG
+141 YDLKRYILQGRIG
-154 NRIRIMNADNYKLDL
+154 HRVSMMNEDNYNLDL

-181 YNNNHGLILMEISLF
+181 YTNKHGLILMEISLF

-203 LTHFIAI
+203 LTHFIAV
-210 RKVKEIKFFLLE
+210 RKIKEIKFFLLE
-222 FFQAIIDEYDSVD
+222 FFQMIIDKYDSVD

-335 DKYDA
+335 DKFDA
-340 HLRKSD
+340 HIRKAD
-346 EALYIQNKV
+346 ESLYVQNKV
-355 NSEDTMSKISR
+355 NCEDTIMNICR
-366 QYPVTEEEIDFYE
+366 QYPVSEEEIDFYE
-379 QELLK
+379 RELTK
-384 DNKKLIVDFQKT
+384 DGKKLIIDFQKT
-396 LIFNLFFRE
+396 LIFNLFYND

-416 ARDYI
+416 ARDYV
-421 RLIIAAK
+421 RLVIAAK

-440 YVISGKIVR
+440 YVVSGKIVR

-466 SQYFPLIEKK
+466 SQYYPLIERK
-476 YRNPKLSKYIYAIIA
+476 YRNPKMSKLIYAIIA

-505 QKEYDEE
+505 QMEYEHTMRSLIDQYGSKE
-512 YNKLVAYYGNAES
+512 N
-525 IPPDVLAELDAKNIN
+525 IPPTILEEVENYNIN
-540 GKMINV
+540 GKPINV

>member
-1 MLRGMKAEHQELR
+1 MLKGVTQQQE
-14 RFYTK
+14 
-19 INEGQE
+19 
-25 SIENSKLRKFYE
+25 KLRVIYYRTDEVNNPEGLRQIYRKE
-37 KVTPNVIPVD
+37 VRTVIPVD
-47 EWECPPEDEY
+47 SWTCPPEDEY

-69 SEYFGIQNNEQ
+69 AEYYGVEDDDQ

-103 YLNYFEKY
+103 YLNYFEKF
-111 YDPEHELLAIFYHL
+111 YDPEHELLAVFYQI

-131 EDKYN
+131 EDSYTKE
-136 KDALM
+136 ALM
-141 YDLKRYILHGRIG
+141 YDLKRYILQGRIG
-154 NRIRIMNADNYKLDL
+154 HRVSMMNEDNYNLDL

-181 YNNNHGLILMEISLF
+181 YTNKHGLILMEISLF

-203 LTHFIAI
+203 LTHFIAV
-210 RKVKEIKFFLLE
+210 RKIKEIKFFLLE
-222 FFQAIIDEYDSVD
+222 FFQMIIDKYDSVD

-335 DKYDA
+335 DKFDA
-340 HLRKSD
+340 HIRKAD
-346 EALYIQNKV
+346 ESLYVQNKV
-355 NSEDTMSKISR
+355 NCEDTIMNICR
-366 QYPVTEEEIDFYE
+366 QYPVSEEEIDFYE
-379 QELLK
+379 RELTK
-384 DNKKLIVDFQKT
+384 DGKKLIIDFQKT
-396 LIFNLFFRE
+396 LIFNLFYND

-416 ARDYI
+416 ARDYV
-421 RLIIAAK
+421 RLVIAAK

-440 YVISGKIVR
+440 YVVSGKIVS
-449 LVNRV
+449 LVNSV

-466 SQYFPLIEKK
+466 SQYYPLIERK
-476 YRNPKLSKYIYAIIA
+476 YRNPKMSKLIYAIIA

-505 QKEYDEE
+505 QMEYEHTMRSLIDQ
-512 YNKLVAYYGNAES
+512 YGSREN
-525 IPPDVLAELDAKNIN
+525 IPPTILEEVENYNIN
-540 GKMINV
+540 GKPINV

>member
-1 MLRGMKAEHQELR
+1 MLKGVTQQQE
-14 RFYTK
+14 
-19 INEGQE
+19 
-25 SIENSKLRKFYE
+25 KLRIIYYKTDEVNNPEGLRQIYRKE
-37 KVTPNVIPVD
+37 VRTVIPVD
-47 EWECPPEDEY
+47 SWTCPPEDEY

-69 SEYFGIQNNEQ
+69 AEYYGVEDDDQ

-103 YLNYFEKY
+103 YLNYFEKF
-111 YDPEHELLAIFYHL
+111 YDPEHELLAVFYQI

-131 EDKYN
+131 EDSYTKE
-136 KDALM
+136 ALM
-141 YDLKRYILHGRIG
+141 YDLKRYILQGRIG
-154 NRIRIMNADNYKLDL
+154 HRVSMMNEDNYNLDL

-181 YNNNHGLILMEISLF
+181 YTNKHGLILMEISLF

-203 LTHFIAI
+203 LTHFIAV
-210 RKVKEIKFFLLE
+210 RKIKEIKFFLLE
-222 FFQAIIDEYDSVD
+222 FFQMIIDKYDSVD

-335 DKYDA
+335 DKFDA
-340 HLRKSD
+340 HIRKAD
-346 EALYIQNKV
+346 ESLYVQNKV
-355 NSEDTMSKISR
+355 NCEDTIMNICR
-366 QYPVTEEEIDFYE
+366 QYPVSEEEIDFYE
-379 QELLK
+379 RELTK
-384 DNKKLIVDFQKT
+384 DGKKLIIDFQKT
-396 LIFNLFFRE
+396 LIFNLFYND

-416 ARDYI
+416 ARDYV
-421 RLIIAAK
+421 RLVIAAK

-440 YVISGKIVR
+440 YVVSGKIVR

-466 SQYFPLIEKK
+466 SQYYPLIERK
-476 YRNPKLSKYIYAIIA
+476 YRNPKMSKLIYAIIA

-505 QKEYDEE
+505 QMEYEHTMRSLIDQ
-512 YNKLVAYYGNAES
+512 YGSREN
-525 IPPDVLAELDAKNIN
+525 IPPTILEEVENYNIN
-540 GKMINV
+540 GKPINV